1 MSTPSDRPLRVLL
14 ADDHRMLVEGLRN
27 VLAES
32 GIEVVEIVH
41 DGRAALETLG
51 RTDIDVAVLDVSM
64 PEKSGLRVVEEA
76 RAEGCRARF
85 VILTM
90 YDDPAYARQARQLG
104 VDGYLLKESAAE
116 DLVVAV
122 RAVAAGGTYVSAAV
136 VDRVLVKTDAT
147 DAELASLTP
156 AERAVLRELAKNR
169 TSQQIAR
176 TLGLSVRTVQNHRAN
191 MCSKL
196 GLRGANR
203 LLEFALEHR
212 DVL

>member
-1 MSTPSDRPLRVLL
+1 MSSTPDRPLRVLL
-14 ADDHRMLVEGLRN
+14 ADDHRMLVEGLRSI
-27 VLAES
+27 LSES
-32 GIEVVEIVH
+32 GVEIVAMVH
-41 DGRAALETLG
+41 DGRAALEALG
-51 RTDIDVAVLDVSM
+51 HMEVDVAVLDVSM
-64 PEKSGLRVVEEA
+64 PEKSGLQVVEEA
-76 RAEGCRARF
+76 RSTGCRARF

-90 YDDPAYARQARQLG
+90 YDDPEYARRARQLG

-116 DLVVAV
+116 DLVDAV
-122 RAVAAGGTYVSAAV
+122 RAVAAGRRYVSAGV
-136 VDRVLVKTDAT
+136 VDRVLVRSAAT

-176 TLGLSVRTVQNHRAN
+176 TLNLSVRTVQNHRAN

-212 DVL
+212 NEL